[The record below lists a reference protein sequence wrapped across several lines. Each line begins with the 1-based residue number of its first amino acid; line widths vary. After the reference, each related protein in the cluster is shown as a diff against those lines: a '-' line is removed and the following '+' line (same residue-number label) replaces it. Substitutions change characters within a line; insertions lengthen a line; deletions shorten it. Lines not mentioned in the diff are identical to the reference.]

1 MERKGKENI
10 TEKAGDQLM
19 HNMIGD
25 ILVELKAKMIQPVMD
40 ENAEM
45 ARCLAEFRENNQS
58 HQAEML
64 KELKKTAAAVQNL
77 PMVIL
82 TAIRDAINQAGGGN
96 QVGVK

>member
-1 MERKGKENI
+1 MLFRS
-10 TEKAGDQLM
+10 Q
-19 HNMIGD
+19 NMIGD